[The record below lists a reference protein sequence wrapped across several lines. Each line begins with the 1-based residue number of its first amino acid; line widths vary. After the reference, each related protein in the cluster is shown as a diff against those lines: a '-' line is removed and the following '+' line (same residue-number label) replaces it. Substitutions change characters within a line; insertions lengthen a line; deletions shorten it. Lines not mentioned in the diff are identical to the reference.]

1 MVVAHDGKQWP
12 VDKDII
18 MSCCI
23 LLKGRRHSMCATLKC
38 DFSIFSYFTNGRLWS
53 SDILARGVDSTW
65 FFTMHHLTTNNFELG
80 GISPKYVRL
89 KCSIDRSQS
98 LFYLVPQEYHTV
110 KVAWLEQP
118 SRKQYWSS
126 LAKLKDYLA
135 CSTEASSSEPR
146 MEWGGGWNDWD
157 WLNLSC
163 IVLGCS
169 ICWAP
174 WSREYKNHTADGLLI
189 RLHCNCDGMPGMP
202 TMVPHHYRLMQVVA
216 LPPYNLAHMGRNL
229 SCSAIIQR
237 VPGT

>member
-1 MVVAHDGKQWP
+1 MQHRP
-12 VDKDII
+12 V
-18 MSCCI
+18 SVSF
-23 LLKGRRHSMCATLKC
+23 LSRAS
-38 DFSIFSYFTNGRLWS
+38 
-53 SDILARGVDSTW
+53 
-65 FFTMHHLTTNNFELG
+65 
-80 GISPKYVRL
+80 GISH
-89 KCSIDRSQS
+89 SQ
-98 LFYLVPQEYHTV
+98 
-110 KVAWLEQP
+110 VAWLEQP

-135 CSTEASSSEPR
+135 CSTVASSSEPR

-174 WSREYKNHTADGLLI
+174 WSREYQNHTADGLLI

-237 VPGT
+237 VPGPWHFKKLLIGPGSNRSLLLSQAVSWTNIV